1 MWYHSESVYGLGRA
15 RSPCPANLLLNAK
28 LMKSFAIFCLLVL
41 GSWLGQAASTDFA
54 INSFGTNYLLRWTN
68 AFSNGVCTV
77 EAAPRLANPGVPSL
91 WQPQRNYFTTGS
103 VGQASV
109 PRDSSNQF
117 LRLLAVDVST
127 NTPLGYTNLLQSY
140 GNFHTIAGN
149 GFGGVDTSNYWQ
161 SSFEGG
167 YATNAALSRPHYAM
181 ADNAGNVFI
190 VDKDSH
196 SVLKVTP
203 DGRIHTVAGT
213 HTTGNGTDAS
223 SPATSVAL
231 NFPNGLWVRGDGTVY
246 VMDTGNNKI
255 RRVDTNGMMATLFTA
270 PASLIIA
277 RGLWVKPDETEAI
290 FGASTIVEAWSA
302 STGFSMLTNK
312 FKNLGN
318 IFVTP
323 LGQVI
328 VTDRGDSMVFRVE
341 TRGPKRGQKTHLYG
355 SGKTTPVV
363 EGTLAATNG
372 FYGVRGVWAVPSGGY
387 LFALHEGN
395 QLLYVNAAGIV
406 HVFVAGDPTAHSGD
420 GQWFHSPGF
429 KVSQLRSVSMDS
441 QGNIIIVENDNG
453 FVRRIDFQR
462 LTP

>member
-1 MWYHSESVYGLGRA
+1 MVLIL
-15 RSPCPANLLLNAK
+15 CP
-28 LMKSFAIFCLLVL
+28 
-41 GSWLGQAASTDFA
+41 WLSHGAATNFSIVSASRGGQLA
-54 INSFGTNYLLRWTN
+54 WTN
-68 AFSNGVCTV
+68 AFSNGVCTL
-77 EAAPRLANPGVPSL
+77 EGATRLSTTNVPGL
-91 WQPQRNYFTTGS
+91 WQPKRNYFTTGS

-109 PRDSSNQF
+109 SLDSSNLF
-117 LRLLAVDVST
+117 FRLLAVDVST

-140 GNFHTIAGN
+140 GVLHTIAGN
-149 GFGGVDTSNYWQ
+149 GFGGVDVSNYWQ

-203 DGRIHTVAGT
+203 DGRIHTLAGT
-213 HTTGNGTDAS
+213 HVAGNGTDAS

-255 RRVDTNGMMATLFTA
+255 RRVGTNGIMATLFTV
-270 PASLIIA
+270 PASLKIA
-277 RGLWVKPDETEAI
+277 RGLWVKPDEAEAI

-312 FKNLGN
+312 FNNLGN

-323 LGQVI
+323 SGQVI
-328 VTDRGDSMVFRVE
+328 VTDRGDSMVFKVE
-341 TRGPKRGQKTHLYG
+341 SQGVTRGQKTHLYG
-355 SGKTTPVV
+355 SGKTTPPV

-372 FYGVRGVWAVPSGGY
+372 FYGVRGVWGVPSGGY
-387 LFALHEGN
+387 LLALHEGN
-395 QLLYVNAAGIV
+395 QLLYVDAAGIV
-406 HVFVAGDPTAHSGD
+406 HVFVDGDPTAHAGD
-420 GQWFHSPGF
+420 GQWFHTPGF
-429 KVSQLRSVSMDS
+429 KVNQLRSVSMDS
-441 QGNIIIVENDNG
+441 QGNIIIVENDVG